1 MSNLW
6 VLSEKETSLS
16 LFNELPL
23 SPTDQFFFFFY
34 VNGFQILWFGKI
46 PRWQYYSQFRNLLTT
61 QIPSLYLRETISIDQ
76 RLLGA
81 LYVSQAQVWLKFNV
95 NQIWV
100 TDFGQWLNYAGIL
113 ESTVYS
119 FLSTQDCCITGGSGI
134 QLGTIKCWKEIW

>member
-1 MSNLW
+1 MG
-6 VLSEKETSLS
+6 
-16 LFNELPL
+16 PL
-23 SPTDQFFFFFY
+23 RERNKLKSFQWTPIKPHWSIFFFFY

-81 LYVSQAQVWLKFNV
+81 LYVSQAQVWWKFNV